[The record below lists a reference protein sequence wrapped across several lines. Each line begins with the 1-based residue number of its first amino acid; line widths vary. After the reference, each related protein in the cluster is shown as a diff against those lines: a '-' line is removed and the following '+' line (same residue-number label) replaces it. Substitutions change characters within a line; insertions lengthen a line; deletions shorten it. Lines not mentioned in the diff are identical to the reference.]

1 MNSET
6 TLGSVRKASGW
17 SMVWGIV
24 MFICGI
30 LAITMPLA
38 SSVGIVIVLAWLI
51 LFAGVCH
58 LVFAFQ
64 SHSIGGFL
72 WKVLLANRLW
82 SCGRLHVNASA
93 IGCALAHAFSSRV
106 SPV

>member
-6 TLGSVRKASGW
+6 TLGSVRKAGGW

-51 LFAGVCH
+51 LFADRKSTR
-58 LVFAFQ
+58 LNS
-64 SHSIGGFL
+64 SH
-72 WKVLLANRLW
+72 
-82 SCGRLHVNASA
+82 
-93 IGCALAHAFSSRV
+93 
-106 SPV
+106 